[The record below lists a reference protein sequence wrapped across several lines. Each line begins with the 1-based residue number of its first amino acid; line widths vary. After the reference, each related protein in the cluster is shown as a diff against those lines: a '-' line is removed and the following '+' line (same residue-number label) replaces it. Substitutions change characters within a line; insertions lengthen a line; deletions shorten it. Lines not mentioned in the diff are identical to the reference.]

1 MKWHKRTI
9 TWSELGKQHVQAK
22 KVYSG
27 NSAFVACPSCVV
39 LCCVVNS
46 DLLRTTLAWAG
57 ILIFTYSSTVK
68 PVLSR
73 PLLSGHPQLSGHLPK
88 SQKPFP
94 LITAK
99 LTHVMW
105 SPLLSGRGHLFL
117 GPSKL
122 CCIVF
127 TSIDLC
133 QVATIAVQKQSFFNL
148 LRQNSHCV
156 TNVY

>member
-1 MKWHKRTI
+1 M
-9 TWSELGKQHVQAK
+9 
-22 KVYSG
+22 
-27 NSAFVACPSCVV
+27 
-39 LCCVVNS
+39 
-46 DLLRTTLAWAG
+46 RTTLAWAG
-57 ILIFTYSSTVK
+57 ILFFTYWSTVK

-99 LTHVMW
+99 LTHVMR

-117 GPSKL
+117 GQL

>member
-1 MKWHKRTI
+1 M
-9 TWSELGKQHVQAK
+9 
-22 KVYSG
+22 
-27 NSAFVACPSCVV
+27 
-39 LCCVVNS
+39 
-46 DLLRTTLAWAG
+46 RTTLAWAG
-57 ILIFTYSSTVK
+57 ILIFTYWSTVK

-88 SQKPFP
+88 TQKPFP
-94 LITAK
+94 LITAE
-99 LTHVMW
+99 LTHVMR

-117 GPSKL
+117 GPNKL